1 MKINIP
7 YGKHSIDQ
15 SDINA
20 VIKNLKSNSITQG
33 PQIEKFENAIREY
46 VNCKYAVAVS
56 SCTAGMHL
64 ALLSV
69 GFKEK
74 DKLLTSPLSF
84 VSSAN
89 VGRKCGGEVDFVDI
103 DLKTLNFSL
112 DIFKSQYSK
121 KRFKALI
128 PVHFSGNAMDMSKL
142 KKIVKNRSYII
153 EDAAHAFGARY
164 KDGTMVGSCKY
175 SDATVFSFH
184 PVKTIA
190 CGEGGLITTN
200 NKSIYKKLLRLR
212 SHGINKKDDKFINK
226 KNAFTKKLINP
237 WYYEMQELGYHYR
250 MTEIQASLGISQ
262 LKKINKFLKR
272 RREIANYYKKQFS
285 LDSCNFTVS
294 HNYNITKSSN
304 HLFIINLN
312 LKKIKKSRAQI
323 MVELKKRGIQT
334 QVHYI
339 PIPMHPYYQR
349 LKYNENCYKN
359 AKKYYQSCLSIPIF
373 YNLNLKTQKYVIK
386 NLYNIIK

>member
-20 VIKNLKSNSITQG
+20 VIRNLKSNSITQG
-33 PQIEKFENAIREY
+33 PQIEKFENAVKKY

-69 GFKEK
+69 GFKRN

-89 VGRKCGGEVDFVDI
+89 VGIKSGGKVDFIDI
-103 DLKTLNFSL
+103 DLKTLNISL
-112 DIFKSQYSK
+112 DLLKLKYSK
-121 KRFKALI
+121 EKFKALI
-128 PVHFSGNAMDMSKL
+128 PVHFSGNTVDMSRL
-142 KKIVKNRSYII
+142 KKIVKNQGFII

-164 KDGTMVGSCKY
+164 KDGSMVGSCKY

-190 CGEGGLITTN
+190 CGEGGLVTTN

-212 SHGINKKDDKFINK
+212 SHGINKMDDKFINK

-262 LKKINKFLKR
+262 LKKIKKFLRR
-272 RREIANYYKKQFS
+272 RREIANYYKKQFD
-285 LDSCNFTVS
+285 LDSNNFMVS
-294 HNYNITKSSN
+294 HNYNVAKSSN

-312 LKKIKKSRAQI
+312 LRKIKKSRAQI
-323 MVELKKRGIQT
+323 MMDLKKKGIQT

-339 PIPMHPYYQR
+339 PIPMHPYYQK
-349 LKYNENCYKN
+349 LKYNINCYKN
-359 AKKYYQSCLSIPIF
+359 AKKFYQSCLSIPIF
-373 YNLNLKTQKYVIK
+373 YDLSLKNQKYVIQ